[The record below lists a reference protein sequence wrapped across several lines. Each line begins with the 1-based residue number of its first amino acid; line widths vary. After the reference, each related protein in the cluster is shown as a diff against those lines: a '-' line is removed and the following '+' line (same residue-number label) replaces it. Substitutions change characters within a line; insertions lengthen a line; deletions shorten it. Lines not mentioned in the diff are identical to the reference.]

1 MPKHPNDYTS
11 RGWQVA
17 TATLLVLIIISF
29 VPPITLGEVKL
40 RRASIISD
48 LVDHDSKP
56 EQSTTELAELPE
68 IDVKEF
74 EVDLIEVAQ
83 KVAETTASASPM
95 GEATSASWEGIFEE
109 QPSGGDVGNYNAKMP
124 AMDSIPLADY
134 SDILPTDSLIISIE
148 EFYDGSERSPMSQL
162 YEKLLAGKSSVR
174 VAFMGDSFVEGDILT
189 ADLRELMQ
197 DSFHGLGV
205 GYVPV
210 ASPFTGFRQTIKTQS
225 KGWTPHNIMQLKNVP
240 APYSNDFFISG
251 WVAQASEGA
260 STRWDLTDRRRH
272 LQECRRVRLLLISRE
287 ESVIAVKLN
296 DGEERTFSFDGNEV
310 VRQIV
315 IEEPAIRSLEMRVV
329 RGAAGI
335 TAIGAEF
342 EDTQGVSIDNFSI
355 RSNNGQAMFRSN
367 PSVNAQINTMR
378 PYDLV
383 ILQYGLNIMQAD
395 RTNYS
400 LYAEQVEKM
409 IRYVQSCFPGAA
421 VLVMGVSDRSQKN
434 EQGITPMSSAVNL
447 TEWQRKAAENC
458 GVAFWNTYEAMQ
470 RKGGMT
476 EFVNQNWAGKDY
488 THINYA
494 GGREIAREL
503 YYAFLQGAQNYSR
516 AWREKVER
524 QQPII
529 AEPLEGIKPM
539 DNKQLT
545 PDNHLHDSLALTVV
559 AAEQAA
565 LEEDDE
571 QATTETAEQ
580 SSAQATEQNATER
593 TTEQST
599 ETIE

>member
-1 MPKHPNDYTS
+1 MPKNPNDYTS

-17 TATLLVLIIISF
+17 CTSLLLLAVISF
-29 VPPITLGEVKL
+29 IPPITVGGVKL
-40 RRASIISD
+40 RRASILSD
-48 LVDHDSKP
+48 VIDHSASQ
-56 EQSTTELAELPE
+56 EHQSTELVELPE

-95 GEATSASWEGIFEE
+95 GEATSASWEGIFDE
-109 QPSGGDVGNYNAKMP
+109 QPSGGDATDGNEQMP
-124 AMDSIPLADY
+124 ALEDIPLADY
-134 SDILPTDSLIISIE
+134 SDILPADELITPIE
-148 EFYDGSERSPMSQL
+148 EFFEGSGNSPMSQF

-205 GYVPV
+205 GYAPV

-225 KGWTPHNIMQLKNVP
+225 KGWTPYNIMQLKNVP
-240 APYSNDFFISG
+240 SPYSDDFFVSG

-260 STRWDLTDRRRH
+260 STRWEMTERRRH
-272 LQECRRVRLLLISRE
+272 LQECRRARLLFISRE
-287 ESVIAVKLN
+287 ESVVSIKLN
-296 DGEERTFSFDGNEV
+296 DGEERTFSFDADNV

-315 IEEPAIRSLEMRVV
+315 IEEPSIRSLEMKVV
-329 RGAAGI
+329 KGAAGF
-335 TAIGAEF
+335 TGIGAEF
-342 EDTQGVSIDNFSI
+342 DDTQGISIDNFSI
-355 RSNNGQAMFRSN
+355 RSNNGQAMFRSS
-367 PSVNAQINTMR
+367 PSVNAQINNMR

-383 ILQYGLNIMQAD
+383 ILQYGLNIMQAE

-409 IRYVQSCFPGAA
+409 ISYVRSCFPGAA
-421 VLVMGVSDRSQKN
+421 VLVMGVSDRSQKS
-434 EQGITPMSSAVNL
+434 ESGIEPMRSAVNL
-447 TEWQRKAAENC
+447 TEWQRTAAEKC
-458 GVAFWNTYEAMQ
+458 GAAFWNTYEAMQ

-476 EFVNQNWAGKDY
+476 EFVNKNWAGKDY

-494 GGREIAREL
+494 GGREIGREL

-516 AWREKVER
+516 AWRERIER

-529 AEPLEGIKPM
+529 SEPMEGLEPLATAPIGGATPIIKA
-539 DNKQLT
+539 
-545 PDNHLHDSLALTVV
+545 DS
-559 AAEQAA
+559 
-565 LEEDDE
+565 
-571 QATTETAEQ
+571 TANMPQ
-580 SSAQATEQNATER
+580 
-593 TTEQST
+593 
-599 ETIE
+599 